1 MTGSKQNYAGLW
13 DIALNLCDVADDIAL
28 SYFRRT
34 NQGVQ
39 NKDAEGFDPVTRAD
53 REIES
58 AMRDILARVRPDDGI
73 IGEEFGTVSGQS
85 GLNWV
90 LDPIDGTR
98 GFISGTPCWGVLV
111 AVCDETGAPILGVI
125 DQPYIGERF
134 CGGLGRAEVVHREA
148 IMGAV
153 RELAVRE
160 CRDLRD
166 AVLFSTFPEI
176 GTEAER
182 AAFGR
187 VAGQCQLVR
196 YGLDCYAYALLAAGQ
211 IDLVIEAG
219 LNAYDI
225 CAPIALVQ
233 ASGGIITD
241 WQGGEYIGG
250 GHNGQ
255 IIAAGDRRVY
265 EAALLTIGG

>member
-1 MTGSKQNYAGLW
+1 M
-13 DIALNLCDVADDIAL
+13 
-28 SYFRRT
+28 
-34 NQGVQ
+34 
-39 NKDAEGFDPVTRAD
+39 
-53 REIES
+53 
-58 AMRDILARVRPDDGI
+58 
-73 IGEEFGTVSGQS
+73 
-85 GLNWV
+85 
-90 LDPIDGTR
+90 
-98 GFISGTPCWGVLV
+98 
-111 AVCDETGAPILGVI
+111 
-125 DQPYIGERF
+125 
-134 CGGLGRAEVVHREA
+134 
-148 IMGAV
+148 
-153 RELAVRE
+153 RE

-265 EAALLTIGG
+265 EAALLAIGG